1 MAHFFSRRPEQLRRN
16 LCMFVKKII
25 LPRYFHLTFSL
36 KLQTFCFIC
45 CLGMKF
51 SFVKFRHLLY
61 SVWPFQLRFG
71 KIQTKSDITR
81 KFFSSKHNYL
91 TIFLFFDFQVDFFN
105 KDLERF
111 ERKVTTPELLQNEK
125 QIKEDLEFLNSLR
138 EESLRRKFES
148 QVTAATTK
156 EQN

>member
-1 MAHFFSRRPEQLRRN
+1 MSKQITTSKFCNRCLNFSN
-16 LCMFVKKII
+16 L
-25 LPRYFHLTFSL
+25 
-36 KLQTFCFIC
+36 
-45 CLGMKF
+45 
-51 SFVKFRHLLY
+51 
-61 SVWPFQLRFG
+61 
-71 KIQTKSDITR
+71 DIT
-81 KFFSSKHNYL
+81 L
-91 TIFLFFDFQVDFFN
+91 FQVDFFN